1 MIEMREILDVL
12 MFATLAV
19 ALMSGAPVAFT
30 LAGVALLFALLGLS
44 FGVFDAGFLTAI
56 PNRLFATMTNATLVA
71 VPLFILMGAIL
82 ERSKLAEQ
90 LLSTMSD
97 LFGKMRG
104 GVLISTT
111 LVGALLAA
119 STGVVGA
126 TVTAMGLLAL
136 PLMLK
141 RGYDKGLASGSIAA
155 AGTLGQIIPPS
166 IVLILLGDVIGAAH
180 QRAQLAQGTASPT
193 AVSVGDL
200 FAGAIVPGLLLV
212 ALYLIY
218 QVTRAWLDPKAAPAA
233 EDVVAPTFAKIISA
247 LAAPLALVLAVLG
260 SILAGVATP
269 TEGAAVGALGALMLA
284 ALKSSGAAAQT
295 FSQRLVQIGLAGAL
309 ILIALR
315 ALFDLRIGRAET
327 ALPDQIAIAAAAISA
342 GLFGIGIIA
351 AGWRLWARTQ
361 LQPALRSTA
370 EVTTMVFT
378 ILIGAALFALVFRG
392 LGGDEWIEH
401 MLQSIPGGLI
411 GALIAVN
418 LLIFVLGFFL
428 DFIEICYIVI
438 PLVAAPLLM
447 MGADPVWL
455 GVMFAMNLQTSFL
468 TPPFGFALFYL
479 RGVAPASV
487 TTLDIYRGVIPFIIL
502 QIIALLAV
510 CFVPQLATWL
520 PGVLYR

>member
-1 MIEMREILDVL
+1 
-12 MFATLAV
+12 
-19 ALMSGAPVAFT
+19 
-30 LAGVALLFALLGLS
+30 
-44 FGVFDAGFLTAI
+44 
-56 PNRLFATMTNATLVA
+56 
-71 VPLFILMGAIL
+71 
-82 ERSKLAEQ
+82 
-90 LLSTMSD
+90 LLSTMAD

-104 GVLISTT
+104 GLLVSTT
-111 LVGALLAA
+111 LVGAMLAA

-136 PLMLK
+136 PLMLQ
-141 RGYDKGLASGSIAA
+141 RGYDKGISTGTIAA

-212 ALYLIY
+212 GLYLTY
-218 QVTRAWLDPKAAPAA
+218 QIVRAWLDPKVAPAA
-233 EDVVAPTFAKIISA
+233 ADVVPPSLQRVVSA

-284 ALKSSGAAAQT
+284 AVRRDAGAPADLT
-295 FSQRLVQIGLAGAL
+295 TRLVQIGLAAAAVL
-309 ILIALR
+309 FVLR
-315 ALFDLRIGRAET
+315 ALFDLRVGRDAVSAIEV
-327 ALPDQIAIAAAAISA
+327 IAIAMAAICA
-342 GLFGIGIIA
+342 GLFALGVFA
-351 AGWRLWARTQ
+351 AGVKLWRRMQ
-361 LQPALRSTA
+361 LQPALRATA

-392 LGGDEWIEH
+392 LGGDEWIES
-401 MLQSIPGGLI
+401 MLSAIPGGLI

-438 PLVAAPLLM
+438 PLVAPPLLM

-479 RGVAPASV
+479 RGVAPPSV
-487 TTLDIYRGVIPFIIL
+487 TTLDIYRGVIPFIVL
-502 QIIALLAV
+502 QVIALLAV
-510 CFVPQLATWL
+510 AFVPQLATWL
-520 PGVLYR
+520 PGVLYK

>member
-1 MIEMREILDVL
+1 MIEIREFLDVL
-12 MFATLAV
+12 MFVALAV
-19 ALMSGAPVAFT
+19 GLMSGAPVAFT
-30 LAGVALLFALLGLS
+30 LAGVALIFAALGFA
-44 FGVFDAGFLTAI
+44 FGVFDQGFLAAI
-56 PNRLFATMTNATLVA
+56 PNRLFSTMTNVTLTA

-90 LLSTMSD
+90 LLTTMGD

-104 GVLISTT
+104 GLLFSTT
-111 LVGALLAA
+111 IVGALLAA

-141 RGYDKGLASGSIAA
+141 RGYSPSLATGTIAT

-180 QRAQLAQGTASPT
+180 QRAQLAQGAQSPT

-200 FAGAIVPGLLLV
+200 FAGALVPGLILV
-212 ALYLIY
+212 AFYLLY
-218 QVTRAWLDPKAAPAA
+218 QVVRVTLDPKSAPPGP
-233 EDVVAPTFAKIISA
+233 DVRPDLGKVFSA
-247 LAAPLALVLAVLG
+247 LLAPLSLIVAVLG

-269 TEGAAVGALGALMLA
+269 TEGAAVGAIGALL
-284 ALKSSGAAAQT
+284 
-295 FSQRLVQIGLAGAL
+295 LAGAQRGVGEHESVGRRL
-309 ILIALR
+309 VVLGIVAAL
-315 ALFDLRIGRAET
+315 ALLVLRSVFDLRIGRDDA
-327 ALPDQIAIAAAAISA
+327 ALIDRVAILAAAALAIA
-342 GLFGIGIIA
+342 LFVGIIA
-351 AGWRLWARTQ
+351 AGRRLWSKAQ
-361 LQPALRSTA
+361 LSPALRSTV

-392 LGGDEWIEH
+392 LGGDEWIEG
-401 MLQSIPGGLI
+401 LLSAIPGGMV

-438 PLVAAPLLM
+438 PLVAPPLLM

-455 GVMFAMNLQTSFL
+455 GVMFALNLQTSFL
-468 TPPFGFALFYL
+468 TPPFGFSLFYL

-487 TTLDIYRGVIPFIIL
+487 STFEIYKGVTPYIVIQLLTLLFV
-502 QIIALLAV
+502 AL
-510 CFVPQLATWL
+510 VPALATWL
-520 PGVLYR
+520 PHALYK